1 MNKGKQNKK
10 AINNKIGNK
19 KKKHVK
25 FKRVKKV
32 QFKGE
37 KKILIKKSENS
48 QILKK
53 THKKRKFSTAY
64 KKKEYEKKLLKQENE
79 YVNLKNQL
87 ENENF
92 DDNIHCVF
100 AMKNNVDC
108 INPKSKEIL
117 QELNLQ
123 EKFKGVLL
131 VNNKENMEK
140 LFLVKPYACYGYLK
154 KYNCYNLLEKKL
166 YLKDNEEIKRCDSN
180 KIIEKLFGNEGINS
194 FPLFCEYI
202 FECKNNADNIMKE
215 YIIPFDFSFLKN
227 STTFDFLQ
235 FKNDLVGFMK
245 DEINDVLE
253 KII

>member
-1 MNKGKQNKK
+1 MHKAKQNKK
-10 AINNKIGNK
+10 AINNKFGNQ

-32 QFKGE
+32 KFKGE
-37 KKILIKKSENS
+37 KKILIQKPEKDQTPQKTQKK
-48 QILKK
+48 KK
-53 THKKRKFSTAY
+53 FNTAY
-64 KKKEYEKKLLKQENE
+64 KKKEYEKKLQKQENE
-79 YVNLKNQL
+79 YENLKKQL

-92 DDNIHCVF
+92 DDNIHCIF

-108 INPKSKEIL
+108 INLKSKEIL

-123 EKFKGVLL
+123 EQFKGVLL
-131 VNNKENMEK
+131 VNTKENMEK
-140 LFLVKPYACYGYLK
+140 LFLVKPYVCYGYLK

-202 FECKNNADNIMKE
+202 FECKNNADIIMKK
-215 YIIPFDFSFLKN
+215 YIIPFDFSFLKK

-235 FKNDLVGFMK
+235 FKNELVGFMK

>member
-1 MNKGKQNKK
+1 MHKAKQNKK
-10 AINNKIGNK
+10 AINNKFGNQ

-32 QFKGE
+32 KFKGE
-37 KKILIKKSENS
+37 KKILIQKP
-48 QILKK
+48 
-53 THKKRKFSTAY
+53 
-64 KKKEYEKKLLKQENE
+64 EKDQTPQK
-79 YVNLKNQL
+79 
-87 ENENF
+87 
-92 DDNIHCVF
+92 
-100 AMKNNVDC
+100 
-108 INPKSKEIL
+108 
-117 QELNLQ
+117 ELNLQ
-123 EKFKGVLL
+123 EQFKGVLL
-131 VNNKENMEK
+131 VNTKENMEK
-140 LFLVKPYACYGYLK
+140 LFLVKPYVCYGYLK

-202 FECKNNADNIMKE
+202 FECKNNADIIMKK
-215 YIIPFDFSFLKN
+215 YIIPFDFSFLKK

-235 FKNDLVGFMK
+235 FKNELVGFMK